1 MGLGKTLSMISLIAC
16 QKENQPILPSES
28 DINDPN
34 GGTLIICPSVV
45 LGNLILYKLF

>member
-1 MGLGKTLSMISLIAC
+1 MSPLSMISLIAC

-28 DINDPN
+28 DFNDPN
-34 GGTLIICPSVV
+34 GGTLIICPSGV